1 MGELFVI
8 VLLWLGGIFMF
19 ISAVGIVR
27 MPDLFTRMHAAAKLS
42 TIGIGSLIGAVAIW
56 FPQLEVSV
64 PAMLIVVFYFITS
77 PVAAHMIG
85 RASYYRGV
93 PLWEKTVCDEYARER
108 HQPDP
113 ESDAILYSLSDTIDP
128 ANPPKS

>member
-1 MGELFVI
+1 MAELIVI
-8 VLLWLGGIFMF
+8 VLLWIGSVFMF

-27 MPDLFTRMHAAAKLS
+27 MPDLFTRMHAATKLS
-42 TIGIGSLIGAVAIW
+42 TIGIASLIGAVAIW

-93 PLWEKTVCDEYARER
+93 PLWEKTVCDEWRQEAQSGGREG
-108 HQPDP
+108 
-113 ESDAILYSLSDTIDP
+113 EAMLYSLNDAAEGEPDGTR
-128 ANPPKS
+128 